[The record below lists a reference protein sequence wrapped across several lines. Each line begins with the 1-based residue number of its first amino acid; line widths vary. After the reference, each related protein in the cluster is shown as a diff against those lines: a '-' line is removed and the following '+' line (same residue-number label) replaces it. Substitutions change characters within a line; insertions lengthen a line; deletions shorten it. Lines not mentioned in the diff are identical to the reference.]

1 MCNLSY
7 EKFIKETDNFLT
19 NDKLSHAY
27 LVELSNYD
35 SDYQLLLSFINNI
48 FIKYN
53 HFFSV
58 DKLLCLLENNDYPDF
73 IIVEVDGTVIKKQ
86 QIKLLQEEFKTK
98 SVYENK
104 KIYLIKEAEKMNQYS
119 LNTILKFLEEP
130 EENIIAFLVT
140 KNVNLLKDTIIS
152 RCQLLEIKS
161 DILISDDYNEVLDI
175 ILSGEESFIKFN
187 DLLEKYFFDR
197 ENSKL
202 VITNLIRLLE
212 NNSQLNICKTSEII
226 LILEEELTNLDYNIN
241 MKLFL
246 DKMLSKIIGAIND

>member
-1 MCNLSY
+1 M
-7 EKFIKETDNFLT
+7 
-19 NDKLSHAY
+19 
-27 LVELSNYD
+27 
-35 SDYQLLLSFINNI
+35 
-48 FIKYN
+48 
-53 HFFSV
+53 
-58 DKLLCLLENNDYPDF
+58 
-73 IIVEVDGTVIKKQ
+73 
-86 QIKLLQEEFKTK
+86 
-98 SVYENK
+98 
-104 KIYLIKEAEKMNQYS
+104 
-119 LNTILKFLEEP
+119 
-130 EENIIAFLVT
+130 
-140 KNVNLLKDTIIS
+140 
-152 RCQLLEIKS
+152 
-161 DILISDDYNEVLDI
+161 LDI